1 MMYCYSMIPVLKRL
15 YGNDE
20 EKMAD
25 ALCRHLEF
33 MSCTPHLVTLLMGIT
48 GAMEEENA
56 KDENFDAASI
66 SAVKNIVNG
75 TDGRNWRC
83 LFLGNLIDDCELV
96 FQYPL
101 QNKEVS
107 LVRLHFY

>member
-1 MMYCYSMIPVLKRL
+1 MIPVLKRL

-56 KDENFDAASI
+56 KDENFDHGKAI
-66 SAVKNIVNG
+66 KRNKNIVNG
-75 TDGRNWRC
+75 TDGWGIGDAPAGI
-83 LFLGNLIDDCELV
+83 L
-96 FQYPL
+96 
-101 QNKEVS
+101 
-107 LVRLHFY
+107 